1 MKTDTNVPLSSLAT
15 FRVGGPA
22 RFVHTIETADDLT
35 NLFSSADMHK
45 SRWYV
50 VGGGSNV
57 LPTDEG
63 FDGHVLLMRI
73 QGQEIVRE
81 DSNEVFIRVGAGE
94 SWDGFVEAVVSRGL
108 WGVENL
114 SSIPGTV
121 GGTPIQNVAAYG
133 AEVGNVIEAVEVFDT
148 ITRTTRTMTNK
159 ECLFGYRDSI
169 FKKEEGKHL
178 IVTAV
183 VFRLLKTGTPDIAYK
198 DLTEYFSVNEK
209 TLTPHEVR
217 KGVSEIRS
225 KKFPDLSRVGTAGS
239 FFKNPVISKEAF
251 VRLQNIFPEIP
262 SYPVAEKDDIKIPIA
277 WIIDHVLGMRGYT
290 IGPVGFFE
298 QHALVLVAYD
308 GATAHDID
316 VFAKDVAQRVHDATN
331 IVIERE
337 VRELK

>member
-1 MKTDTNVPLSSLAT
+1 MKTQTNVSLSTLT
-15 FRVGGPA
+15 TLRVGGSA
-22 RFVHTIETADDLT
+22 RCVHTIETVRDLET
-35 NLFSSADMHK
+35 LFSSSHMLGC
-45 SRWYV
+45 RWYV
-50 VGGGSNV
+50 LGSGSNV
-57 LPTDEG
+57 LPHDEG
-63 FDGHVLLMRI
+63 FDGYVLLMRI

-148 ITRTTRTMTNK
+148 ITRTTRVMTNK

-169 FKKEEGKHL
+169 FKKEGGKHL

-183 VFRLLKTGTPDIAYK
+183 VFRLLKTGAPDIAYK
-198 DLTEYFSVNEK
+198 DLTEYFSLNEK
-209 TLTPHEVR
+209 TLTPYEVR
-217 KGVSEIRS
+217 QGVSEIRS

-239 FFKNPVISKEAF
+239 FFKNPVISKKAF
-251 VRLQNIFPEIP
+251 VRLQKIFPEIP

-277 WIIDHVLGMRGYT
+277 WIIDHVLGMRGYK
-290 IGPVGFFE
+290 IGSVGFFE
-298 QHALVLVAYD
+298 QHALVLVAYE
-308 GATAHDID
+308 GATARD
-316 VFAKDVAQRVHDATN
+316 VDFFARDVARRVYDATN

-337 VRELK
+337 VCDMR